1 MGGIR
6 IASSLTASPCA
17 PHPCPPTPEAMLD
30 VPPSR
35 PDDPL
40 VTPTVLKHIAG
51 QALFQLTV
59 LYGMLLAA
67 QHYSTAGGH
76 DIAGVVQDPATAAAT
91 VDATLAMLFGGG
103 GAAAAAPAAN
113 AAAAA
118 AASSSSGIAGVLGSS
133 GAALVDG
140 IGGTL
145 VFNTF
150 VQMQVFNQLNCR
162 RVRDERNVLEGIS
175 AQPLFLTIIA
185 VEAVLQYFIVQYGGE
200 AFNTVP
206 LSGPQW
212 AMCVGMGALGLVVR
226 AGLSAVQLPSE
237 TAVSRAGAATGMVG
251 QQGQGAGQGAATRE
265 LGDGGSRG

>member
-1 MGGIR
+1 
-6 IASSLTASPCA
+6 
-17 PHPCPPTPEAMLD
+17 MLD

-103 GAAAAAPAAN
+103 GAAAAAAPAAT

-118 AASSSSGIAGVLGSS
+118 AASSSSGVAGVLGSN

-150 VQMQVFNQLNCR
+150 VQMQLFNQLNCR
-162 RVRDERNVLEGIS
+162 RVRDERNILEGIA

-226 AGLSAVQLPSE
+226 AGLSAIQLPSE

-251 QQGQGAGQGAATRE
+251 RMGQGTGEGAAKGG
-265 LGDGGSRG
+265 LGGGGGRG